1 MPNLPNF
8 QKLRGVDLDPRF
20 SRPKIPKP
28 QHRSPVGYPADCRLG
43 C

>member
-20 SRPKIPKP
+20 SRLKIPKP
-28 QHRSPVGYPADCRLG
+28 QQSFGYPGLTPVGC
-43 C
+43 